1 MRYVNKHR
9 SLLAGLAG
17 AALLLAACGDDDSEP
32 ADATASVEGKTFLSV
47 GSDNFE
53 IVEGSTIRLTF
64 QDGSI
69 GAVAGCNNLG
79 GSYVITD
86 GVLEVGELVQT
97 QMACDEA
104 LMDQD
109 ERLVAFLS
117 SSPKVVVD
125 GDDLTL
131 EGSDSSIDFQNREVA
146 DPDRPLEGTMWNV
159 TGSISADAVSSVPE
173 GASITINGDTV
184 EVNTGCNTGSGSAT
198 VEGDTITFGPIATTK
213 KACDE
218 AINDLESQVLTV
230 LDGEVTYDIQAS
242 SLTLMNG
249 DEGLQLT
256 ASS

>member
-1 MRYVNKHR
+1 MRHVNKHR

-17 AALLLAACGDDDSEP
+17 TVILLAACGDDDTEP

-69 GAVAGCNNLG
+69 GAVAGCNNMG

-97 QMACDEA
+97 EMACAEA

-109 ERLVAFLS
+109 MRLAAFLT
-117 SSPKVVVD
+117 SSPEVTVD

-131 EGSDSSIDFQNREVA
+131 EGSDSSIDFQNREVV
-146 DPDRPLEGTMWNV
+146 DPDRPLQGTIWNV
-159 TGSISADAVSSVPE
+159 TGSTSPDAVSSVPE
-173 GASITINGDTV
+173 GASIRITDDTV
-184 EVNTGCNTGSGSAT
+184 KVDTGCNTGSGSAT
-198 VEGDTITFGPIATTK
+198 VDGDTITFGPIALTK

-218 AINDLESQVLTV
+218 ALTELENQVLTV
-230 LDGEVTYDIQAS
+230 LDGEVSYDIQAS
-242 SLTLMNG
+242 SMTLLNG